1 MTALGART
9 RASALAW
16 AIWLLGALLYSYGF
30 FQRVAPSVMVSD
42 LMREFAASAVVLGNL
57 SAFYFYA
64 YAGLQFP
71 LGVLLDRFG
80 PRRIMAASALV
91 AAAGSLLFGLAETLS
106 AAYLGRFLIGA
117 GVAVALIGTFKLI
130 MIWFPAERFA
140 TLSGVTMFI
149 GTIGAVTG
157 QGPLAAYVEAV
168 GWRSALLW
176 ATVFAVVMAGLI
188 WLIVRDSTGAEPRAA
203 AGADEAP
210 RVWQALGHIL
220 GSKQAWLIGVYGG
233 TMSGPVLAFAG
244 LWGVPFAMTAYG
256 LDRPAAAAAM
266 SAVLIGFGLGLPS
279 AGWASDMLGRR
290 KWPLFAGSAL
300 QLVTWLVILYGP
312 QPPMTIVYILL
323 FLNGLATG
331 WVVTVF
337 ALAREWTAPQ
347 FGGSV
352 VGFINMMGI
361 AAAALLQPLVGYLL
375 DLFWT
380 GGVEKG
386 VRVFAIETYHDA
398 FLIFPATAAFGLVV
412 LVFIRESYCRQQVA
426 A

>member
-1 MTALGART
+1 
-9 RASALAW
+9 
-16 AIWLLGALLYSYGF
+16 
-30 FQRVAPSVMVSD
+30 
-42 LMREFAASAVVLGNL
+42 MREFAASAVVLGNL

-91 AAAGSLLFGLAETLS
+91 AAAGSLLFGIAETLS

-157 QGPLAAYVEAV
+157 QAPLAAYVETL
-168 GWRSALLW
+168 GWRPALLW
-176 ATVFAVVMAGLI
+176 AAVFAVVMAGLI
-188 WLIVRDSTGAEPRAA
+188 WLIVRDSTGAEPAA
-203 AGADEAP
+203 AGAAETP
-210 RVWQALGHIL
+210 PVWLAFVRIL
-220 GSKQAWLIGVYGG
+220 GSRQTWLIGVYGG

-244 LWGVPFAMTAYG
+244 LWGVPFAMTTYG
-256 LDRPAAAAAM
+256 LDRPAAGLAM
-266 SAVLIGFGLGLPS
+266 SVVLIGFGLGLPS
-279 AGWASDMLGRR
+279 AGWASDKLGRR
-290 KWPLFAGSAL
+290 KSPLVAGSAL
-300 QLVTWLVILYGP
+300 LLATWLVILYWP
-312 QPPMTIVYILL
+312 RPPHSIVYILF
-323 FLNGLATG
+323 FLNGLAAG

-352 VGFINMMGI
+352 VGFVNMTGI

-375 DLFWT
+375 DLSWT
-380 GGVEKG
+380 GDMENG
-386 VRVFAIETYHDA
+386 VRVYAIETYHDA
-398 FLIFPATAAFGLVV
+398 FLIFPATAAFGLVL
-412 LVFIRESYCRQQVA
+412 LVFIRESHCRQQVA
-426 A
+426 P